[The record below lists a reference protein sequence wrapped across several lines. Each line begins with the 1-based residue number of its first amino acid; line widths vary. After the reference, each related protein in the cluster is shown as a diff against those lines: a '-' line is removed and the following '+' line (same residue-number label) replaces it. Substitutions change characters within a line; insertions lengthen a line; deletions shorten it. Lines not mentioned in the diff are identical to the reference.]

1 MIMPCGEAGIF
12 EADIS
17 CLYRH
22 ISVRHIAAQPVADTA
37 FISPLHAVIY
47 FDNIGGAVL
56 LFAAVAHMYIVECS
70 AYSCKNIINGYHS
83 YSRFVIKVV
92 YPAFAVL
99 IRTACISS
107 VQRHKVEAVVHTA
120 FHFNRSLY
128 QILEPVFTSICA
140 RLFGK
145 FCRRLR

>member
-12 EADIS
+12 GADIS

-70 AYSCKNIINGYHS
+70 AYSCKNIIPCRAKARLRIFA
-83 YSRFVIKVV
+83 YSATK
-92 YPAFAVL
+92 L
-99 IRTACISS
+99 CSKIRT
-107 VQRHKVEAVVHTA
+107 
-120 FHFNRSLY
+120 HFL
-128 QILEPVFTSICA
+128 
-140 RLFGK
+140 
-145 FCRRLR
+145 